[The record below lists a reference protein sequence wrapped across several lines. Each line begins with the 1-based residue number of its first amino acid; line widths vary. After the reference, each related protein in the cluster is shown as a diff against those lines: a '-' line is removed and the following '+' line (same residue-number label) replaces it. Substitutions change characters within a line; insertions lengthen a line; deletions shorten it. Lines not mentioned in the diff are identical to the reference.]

1 MRIRLACVAVALT
14 GLALPALAHAD
25 HRELVQVSRS
35 ADGGNSSN
43 YTTFGGVSADG
54 SKMWF
59 STADAL
65 VPEDTDNLSDVYERS
80 EPNGKLTLMSVP
92 DEGGPYGGDQPA
104 GFATASADGSTVVF
118 SSTEQFTG
126 DDDDDGAPDWFAR
139 RGGHTYLVSKPDPD
153 AFILLHGA
161 PLAGQVTP
169 DGTHVFFVSFE
180 DMVPSDSN
188 FTGDLYEWRAPERA
202 GPAGPRGPRGRSR
215 GSAGSCG
222 LRRSRREHRALG
234 RRPQRGRGRK
244 RRRFARLLRH
254 ARRVRPGGH

>member
-25 HRELVQVSRS
+25 HRELVQVSGS

-65 VPEDTDNLSDVYERS
+65 VPGDTDNLSDVYERS
-80 EPNGKLTLMSVP
+80 EPDGKLTLMSVP

-188 FTGDLYEWRAPERA
+188 FTGDLYEWRAGGLQARA
-202 GPAGPRGPRGRSR
+202 GSARPHGDNRAPGAGPQPGAGAKPGRSR
-215 GSAGSCG
+215 
-222 LRRSRREHRALG
+222 ALF
-234 RRPQRGRGRK
+234 PPPRGGG
-244 RRRFARLLRH
+244 
-254 ARRVRPGGH
+254 PGGNG